1 MSAVLVVFSGNAA
14 HGGGIMSSKNQSKST
29 PRVYTSKGG
38 RRYARTSEVIFSDSG
53 RAEISRNAQLS
64 KAKDQESGSVRA
76 DSKKK

>member
-1 MSAVLVVFSGNAA
+1 
-14 HGGGIMSSKNQSKST
+14 MSSKNQAKST

-38 RRYARTSEVIFSDSG
+38 RRYARTSDVIFSDSG

-64 KAKDQESGSVRA
+64 KAKDRESGSLRA